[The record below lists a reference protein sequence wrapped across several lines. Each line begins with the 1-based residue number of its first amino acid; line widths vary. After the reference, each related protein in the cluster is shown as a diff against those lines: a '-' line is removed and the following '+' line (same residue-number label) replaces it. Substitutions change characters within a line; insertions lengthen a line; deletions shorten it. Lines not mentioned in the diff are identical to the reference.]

1 MNEMKIG
8 CSALPCSFPRPAAS
22 CAVIE
27 IFFPQGTKDLALM
40 FCALLPYRLVRM
52 VKGLRYH
59 TELFI
64 EGNHLSY

>member
-8 CSALPCSFPRPAAS
+8 CSAAMLFPSSAS
-22 CAVIE
+22 CACAVIE